1 MEGQNCSNYM
11 EIKLQGDKTTRKLHG
26 ILLKQLHGDET
37 TERQNYS

>member
-26 ILLKQLHGDET
+26 IKT
-37 TERQNYS
+37 TKTTTWR